1 MEDPNAE
8 AEGGLGSGVVSDAKV
23 VESPS
28 ISTDDPKDEKVD
40 KIAGMDDDDEEFD
53 FVSHSMYSLV
63 PRGLRWNQI
72 DACTN
77 YILFTVFFIGA
88 GKVSR
93 PRVDLY
99 GTWIAGPCL
108 LQPPRKRY
116 WYQCTLGARNLEHG
130 GKFASCF
137 TLFLSRN
144 MDQTLLAR
152 HHTVFGSSFALNG
165 LDTPQKESK
174 VTYVY
179 VRSPF
184 LLLTYSFPI
193 DRTLKAR
200 TAPLSIG
207 VAKSPSTSPGSLS
220 VVELSS
226 SSLSSSSE
234 LSSAT

>member
-116 WYQCTLGARNLEHG
+116 WYQCTLGACNLEHG
-130 GKFASCF
+130 GKLASCF
-137 TLFLSRN
+137 TLSLSRN
-144 MDQTLLAR
+144 MDQTLLGR

-165 LDTPQKESK
+165 LDTPQKRKQSNICIC
-174 VTYVY
+174 
-179 VRSPF
+179 S
-184 LLLTYSFPI
+184 LTFFTAHLFFPH
-193 DRTLKAR
+193 
-200 TAPLSIG
+200 
-207 VAKSPSTSPGSLS
+207 
-220 VVELSS
+220 
-226 SSLSSSSE
+226 
-234 LSSAT
+234 